1 MEADAAKQGPTFRFG
16 DFRILQ
22 EIHRS
27 ASGAVYKAQ
36 HRTSNKSFVL
46 KEKKAPEMG
55 PGKALDSEAVLLSN
69 LSHPNIIRCYGTF
82 RDSARRSLFMVLEDA
97 TSGDLQ
103 TLLRRRAQQRQP
115 LSEDEVLA
123 LFVQVCRGVAHLHAH
138 NIVHRDLK
146 ALNIVLDAAGVPK
159 VCDLGVSRLRS
170 DETVFLNSFH
180 GTPLYL
186 SPELV
191 DNEPYTEKTDVW
203 SLGVLLYQLAS
214 LRLPFE
220 GNSLGQIIGL
230 IKSGARA
237 RASARAPRHPSTA
250 RARGPVARAEPR
262 GGYARRMQA
271 NTRPCRP
278 RSRAT

>member
-1 MEADAAKQGPTFRFG
+1 MAVLAVEGNMPKGSSYRFS

-27 ASGAVYKAQ
+27 SSGAVYKAQ
-36 HRTSNKSFVL
+36 HRATNQRVVL

-55 PGKALDSEAVLLSN
+55 PGKSLDSEAVLLN
-69 LSHPNIIRCYGTF
+69 ALDHPNIIRCYGAF
-82 RDSARRSLFMVLEDA
+82 HDSGRRSLFMVLEDA
-97 TSGDLQ
+97 SNGDMQ
-103 TLLRRRAQQRQP
+103 TFLRRRAASRQY
-115 LSEDEVLA
+115 LSEADVLV
-123 LFVQVCRGVAHLHAH
+123 LFVQISRGIACLHAR
-138 NIVHRDLK
+138 NIVHRDIK
-146 ALNIVLDAAGVPK
+146 ALNVVLDSNNVPK

-203 SLGVLLYQLAS
+203 SLGVLLYQLAA

-230 IKSGARA
+230 IKSGARLA
-237 RASARAPRHPSTA
+237 WPSRRAAGIWRAFRFSASPHFRPSGCAAVLRAPRDTL
-250 RARGPVARAEPR
+250 
-262 GGYARRMQA
+262 
-271 NTRPCRP
+271 
-278 RSRAT
+278 

>member
-1 MEADAAKQGPTFRFG
+1 MAPAENLLPGGQHGADGPTYRFA

-27 ASGAVYKAQ
+27 SSGAVYKAE
-36 HRTSNKSFVL
+36 HRASRQRVVL
-46 KEKKAPEMG
+46 KEKKAPELG
-55 PGKALDSEAVLLSN
+55 PGKALDSEAVLLTA
-69 LSHPNIIRCYGTF
+69 LSHPNVIRCYGSF
-82 RDSARRSLFMVLEDA
+82 HDSSRRSLFIVLEDA
-97 TSGDLQ
+97 SGGDLQ
-103 TLLRRRAQQRQP
+103 TLVRRRATGRQY
-115 LSEDEVLA
+115 LTEEAVLQ
-123 LFVQVCRGVAHLHAH
+123 LFVQVARGVEYLHAQ
-138 NIVHRDLK
+138 NIVHRDIK
-146 ALNIVLDAAGVPK
+146 ALNVVLDGANVPK

-203 SLGVLLYQLAS
+203 SLGVLLYQLAA

-237 RASARAPRHPSTA
+237 FLALPAARPPRAW
-250 RARGPVARAEPR
+250 G
-262 GGYARRMQA
+262 
-271 NTRPCRP
+271 TRWCTLR
-278 RSRAT
+278 